1 MSNSAGLRCGGLHF
15 PDAVRDLRRG
25 IGLSQQEFAEIV
37 GLTRRQIA
45 EIEVGGANPRL
56 ETLEKVGRG
65 AWSLASWRSQSRT
78 LVCYPRNTRFE
89 FRPIKS
95 EISSKSK

>member
-1 MSNSAGLRCGGLHF
+1 M
-15 PDAVRDLRRG
+15 
-25 IGLSQQEFAEIV
+25 V

-78 LVCYPRNTRFE
+78 PSLLS
-89 FRPIKS
+89 S
-95 EISSKSK
+95 EYTV

>member
-1 MSNSAGLRCGGLHF
+1 MQDGG
-15 PDAVRDLRRG
+15 AAACISRTQRDLRRG
-25 IGLSQQEFAEIV
+25 IGLSQQEFAKIV

-78 LVCYPRNTRFE
+78 PSLLS
-89 FRPIKS
+89 S
-95 EISSKSK
+95 EYTV

>member
-1 MSNSAGLRCGGLHF
+1 MQDGG
-15 PDAVRDLRRG
+15 AAACISRTQRDLRRG
-25 IGLSQQEFAEIV
+25 IGLSQQEFAKIV

-45 EIEVGGANPRL
+45 EKEVGGANPRL

-78 LVCYPRNTRFE
+78 PSLLS
-89 FRPIKS
+89 S
-95 EISSKSK
+95 EYTV